1 MSKQADQIIQV
12 NVAIAA
18 AGLGTANFGSAM
30 LFADAD
36 EVDASASA
44 KADLNKYRTY
54 QSAQEVADVFPET
67 TETYKAATKYLGGT
81 PKNRSMMI
89 WNTDKLDTTWTATL
103 NKARNLTWWYQSFFT
118 SGAYAAEA
126 DVLEIADWCEQNAS
140 WFPNC
145 QTGAAVVQIRN
156 ETIDTDIASKLT
168 ALGYRHAQ
176 TFAHATDPYSGI
188 AYDKHFAVV
197 NYTGTDT
204 TITGEFKK
212 SPGVLAE
219 DLTGSAMAAMEK
231 PTKKATYY
239 SVVELQGSS
248 DMGRWL
254 NTITH
259 STYGE
264 YTDDVWNLD
273 AFVNGLI
280 VAIYNAMANVPR
292 KLQQTPRG
300 QAVLLAAA
308 RRIGNQYIRNGY
320 LGPRVYT
327 DPDTGAEDQYTEG
340 FEILTKAEDI
350 LYISDVERNA
360 RFAAPIN
367 FRLFRAGAIHK
378 AIVDVSVF

>member
-1 MSKQADQIIQV
+1 MAKQADQIITV

-30 LFADAD
+30 LFANAE
-36 EVDASASA
+36 EVDASAPA

-54 QSAQEVADVFPET
+54 QTIQEVAAVFPET
-67 TETYKAATKYLGGT
+67 TETYKAAAKYLGGT
-81 PKNRSMMI
+81 PKVKNILI
-89 WNTDKLDTTWTATL
+89 WNTDETDANWAVTL
-103 NKARNLTWWYQSFFT
+103 NKARNLTWWYQTFLT
-118 SGAYAAEA
+118 AQDYATEA
-126 DVLEIADWCEQNAS
+126 TVLAVADWCEQAQS

-156 ETIDTDIASKLT
+156 ETVTTDIASKLT
-168 ALGYRHAQ
+168 ALGYRHAE

-197 NYTGTDT
+197 NYTGTNT

-212 SPGVLAE
+212 SPGVVAE
-219 DLTGSAMAAMEK
+219 DLPGSAMAAMEDPK
-231 PTKKATYY
+231 KKATYY

-248 DMGRWL
+248 DIGRWL

-308 RRIGNQYIRNGY
+308 RKIGKQYIDNGY

-327 DPDTGAEDQYTEG
+327 DPDTGEENKYTEG
-340 FEILTKAEDI
+340 FEILTKPEDI

-378 AIVDVSVF
+378 AVVDVSVF

>member
-18 AGLGTANFGSAM
+18 AGLATANFGSAM

-36 EVDASASA
+36 EVDASAPA

-54 QSAQEVADVFPET
+54 QSAQEVAAVFPEA
-67 TETYKAATKYLGGT
+67 TETYKAAAKYLGGT
-81 PKNRSMMI
+81 PKVRNI
-89 WNTDKLDTTWTATL
+89 LIFNTDKADATWTITL
-103 NKARNLTWWYQSFFT
+103 NKARNLTWWYQTFAT
-118 SGAYAAEA
+118 AKTYAAEA
-126 DVLEIADWCEQNAS
+126 DVLAIADWCEQNQS

-145 QTGAAVVQIRN
+145 QTGAAVVAIRN
-156 ETIDTDIASKLT
+156 ETVETDIASKLT

-197 NYTGTDT
+197 NYTGQNT

-212 SPGVLAE
+212 SPGVVAE
-219 DLTGSAMAAMEK
+219 DLTGSEMAAMEK

-239 SVVELQGSS
+239 SVVELSGSS

-273 AFVNGLI
+273 AFVNSLI

-308 RRIGNQYIRNGY
+308 RKIGGQYITNGY

-327 DPDTGAEDQYTEG
+327 DPDTGEEGRYTDG

-367 FRLFRAGAIHK
+367 FRLFRAGAIHR
-378 AIVDVSVF
+378 AIIDVSVF